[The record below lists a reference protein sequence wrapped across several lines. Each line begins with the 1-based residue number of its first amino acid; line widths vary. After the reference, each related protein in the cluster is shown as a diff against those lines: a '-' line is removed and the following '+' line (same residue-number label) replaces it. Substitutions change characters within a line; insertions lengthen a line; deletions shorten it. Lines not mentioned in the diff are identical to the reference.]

1 MSVRAGMLAVTL
13 VSLVAGQVTAAAAA
27 PDERDRLAIE
37 RRAVDA
43 RYAQTQAACQT
54 QFFVNHCQ
62 ETARD
67 QHRMALDGL
76 RQQQLLLDD
85 SRRRGR
91 AADRMLQGQARAQAL
106 SAQASSAVLAQQAGA
121 AGTAVASEAA
131 SRAAPVGWPAARP
144 AAPASDAVSGERR
157 QQQAFDQRQQAA
169 REHQRAVEL
178 RNARRDAARQPAG
191 SLPLPVG
198 SLPLPAAGPAASARR

>member
-1 MSVRAGMLAVTL
+1 MLAVTL

>member
-157 QQQAFDQRQQAA
+157 QQQAFTDASKRPASTSARSSCAMHGGTPRASLQAA
-169 REHQRAVEL
+169 CRC
-178 RNARRDAARQPAG
+178 P
-191 SLPLPVG
+191 
-198 SLPLPAAGPAASARR
+198 